1 MLFLHVLAG
10 GVKPERVFC
19 TFSLRSCHSNL
30 RAAGPVHS
38 NLAYGEDERG
48 GGVMGGWG
56 ELGWAG
62 VGWGGEVHQG
72 SFCNI
77 QAQNVIP
84 FFGEST
90 TPNLLENAM
99 NLTVRSV
106 SA

>member
-1 MLFLHVLAG
+1 MLFLHVFAG

-62 VGWGGEVHQG
+62 MGWGGLGWSSPSRLVLQH
-72 SFCNI
+72 SSSKRDPVF
-77 QAQNVIP
+77 
-84 FFGEST
+84 
-90 TPNLLENAM
+90 
-99 NLTVRSV
+99 R
-106 SA
+106 